1 MKRDTAKK
9 LLRNGLKLY
18 ETIWMMVV
26 VVVMVMMMM
35 DSLVL
40 VRNLSK
46 SLSMTFEWF
55 QTFVTLV
62 CNLIWIC

>member
-18 ETIWMMVV
+18 KTIWMMVVVV

-46 SLSMTFEWF
+46 SLSMTFE
-55 QTFVTLV
+55 
-62 CNLIWIC
+62 